1 MRVSP
6 KTFVNLLNTWEDS
19 GISYPAKFQRQATG
33 WFGEFY
39 AQLASRA
46 APQER
51 ITRAARAKLPN
62 FWVQEHR
69 ATADPKSITPFPVIE
84 NGKTWVMLPRGS
96 GFPGTK
102 SAVRATRDLVQ
113 WKKHE
118 PRMIW
123 FGTVAQ
129 IRETA
134 RKLKDSG
141 VFVQNA
147 GTLNKQFRDMKKLK
161 VRVLS

>member
-1 MRVSP
+1 
-6 KTFVNLLNTWEDS
+6 NTWEDS

-102 SAVRATRDLVQ
+102 SA
-113 WKKHE
+113 
-118 PRMIW
+118 
-123 FGTVAQ
+123 
-129 IRETA
+129 
-134 RKLKDSG
+134 
-141 VFVQNA
+141 
-147 GTLNKQFRDMKKLK
+147 
-161 VRVLS
+161 